1 MNKRSCAVRANLEP
15 RPSARVGQFNAM
27 TKRFS
32 RLRYIF
38 DKMKRGR
45 CYEKGSL
52 PCLRASIFYRDTEL
66 LSRAR
71 YYSDKWR
78 YLIVCYTVFRS
89 LVKRIAHTR
98 TLCFVLIGYVS
109 LNGR

>member
-1 MNKRSCAVRANLEP
+1 MSVYPEP
-15 RPSARVGQFNAM
+15 WPSVRVGEFDVM
-27 TKRFS
+27 KKRPS
-32 RLRYIF
+32 RLRYRF

-52 PCLRASIFYRDTEL
+52 PSLCSSIFDRDTEL

-78 YLIVCYTVFRS
+78 YLIVCCVVF
-89 LVKRIAHTR
+89 
-98 TLCFVLIGYVS
+98 
-109 LNGR
+109 